1 MSNDNWRGNII
12 GMEYHDNDANSHK
25 FYQVAVLCNDAL
37 GDYRVVT
44 RYGRVGSNGQSGS
57 KIVMNEAMAQNY
69 ASRRADAKVSK
80 GYNVVSAGWED
91 MGPNQLRNFLQDA
104 GVNTRIQ
111 PQVTTD
117 EGVTFDEMSTLVGS
131 LLTQAVGKDNDA
143 GDVIVAAATM
153 NAKMA
158 TLREQFE
165 DLESEVEFV
174 NTAVRSRI

>member
-1 MSNDNWRGNII
+1 
-12 GMEYHDNDANSHK
+12 MEYHDSDANSHK
-25 FYQVAVLCNDAL
+25 FYEIAVLSNDTL

-44 RYGRVGSNGQSGS
+44 RYGRVGSSGQSGS
-57 KIVMNEAMAQNY
+57 KMLSSQAHAQDY
-69 ASRRADAKVSK
+69 ASRRATSKVNK
-80 GYNVVSAGWED
+80 GYNSVTNGWED
-91 MGPNQLRNFLQDA
+91 MGPNALRNFLQLA
-104 GVNTRIQ
+104 GVNTRINT
-111 PQVTTD
+111 QVINDD
-117 EGVTFDEMSTLVGS
+117 EGVTFDEMATLVGS

-158 TLREQFE
+158 VLREQFE